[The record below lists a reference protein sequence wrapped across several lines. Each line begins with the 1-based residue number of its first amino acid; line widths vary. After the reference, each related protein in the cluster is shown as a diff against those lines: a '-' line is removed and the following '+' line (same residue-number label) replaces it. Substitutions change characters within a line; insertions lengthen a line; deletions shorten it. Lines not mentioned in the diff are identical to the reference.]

1 MFRELGIMPSSEA
14 VREHYIDLLD
24 GFVFDDLDQE
34 DSKKWQASDII
45 SESFQTIM
53 KDEKDKVALS
63 EAVISLGARILV
75 EK

>member
-1 MFRELGIMPSSEA
+1 
-14 VREHYIDLLD
+14 LD

-53 KDEKDKVALS
+53 KDEKDKVALA

>member
-53 KDEKDKVALS
+53 KDEKDKVALA